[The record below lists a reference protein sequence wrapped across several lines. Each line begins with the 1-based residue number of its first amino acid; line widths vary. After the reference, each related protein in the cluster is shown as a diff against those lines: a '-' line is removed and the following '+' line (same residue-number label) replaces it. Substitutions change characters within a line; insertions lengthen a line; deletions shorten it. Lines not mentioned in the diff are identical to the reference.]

1 MDNFSP
7 PITYFK
13 NCGHYFCKECIDHI
27 FKMSSDIKCPCC
39 RQKIEKK
46 NVIVVD
52 NVSDINLSPKT
63 HEIIKIIKEN
73 TDNKYII
80 FTQFSKIID
89 KLQNNFNKNSINTMT
104 YNEYVHCQNKDDVQI
119 ILLSSE
125 QNAEGINLSMFDNII
140 IYEPFE
146 NSMYCKEIEKQLIG
160 RIHRIG
166 RTKSVDVFRLITL
179 DTIEQEIYH
188 RF

>member
-1 MDNFSP
+1 
-7 PITYFK
+7 
-13 NCGHYFCKECIDHI
+13 
-27 FKMSSDIKCPCC
+27 
-39 RQKIEKK
+39 
-46 NVIVVD
+46 
-52 NVSDINLSPKT
+52 
-63 HEIIKIIKEN
+63 
-73 TDNKYII
+73 
-80 FTQFSKIID
+80 
-89 KLQNNFNKNSINTMT
+89 MT